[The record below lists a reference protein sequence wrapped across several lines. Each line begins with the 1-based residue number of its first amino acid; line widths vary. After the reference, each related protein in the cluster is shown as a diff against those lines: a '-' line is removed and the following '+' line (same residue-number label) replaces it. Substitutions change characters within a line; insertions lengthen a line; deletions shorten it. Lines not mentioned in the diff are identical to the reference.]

1 MDEMIYTFI
10 KFKNG
15 ESIITLIDKETEK
28 EVFIV
33 EPVELSITPKINMKG
48 EIKDSVILQKWLHP
62 FTESIEFTIPK
73 EEILIMCVASQSLS
87 RYYENFLFKPETKDE
102 EGKQEIS
109 EKDFDEK
116 EYPLDTIKD
125 VH

>member
-1 MDEMIYTFI
+1 MHYFL
-10 KFKNG
+10 K
-15 ESIITLIDKETEK
+15 LI
-28 EVFIV
+28 F
-33 EPVELSITPKINMKG
+33 
-48 EIKDSVILQKWLHP
+48 
-62 FTESIEFTIPK
+62 IPK
-73 EEILIMCVASQSLS
+73 DYDVVFVSSETFN
-87 RYYENFLFKPETKDE
+87 RGKGGENFLFKPETKDE

>member
-1 MDEMIYTFI
+1 
-10 KFKNG
+10 
-15 ESIITLIDKETEK
+15 
-28 EVFIV
+28 
-33 EPVELSITPKINMKG
+33 
-48 EIKDSVILQKWLHP
+48 
-62 FTESIEFTIPK
+62 
-73 EEILIMCVASQSLS
+73 MCLASESLS

>member
-48 EIKDSVILQKWLHP
+48 EIKDSVVLQKWLHP
-62 FTESIEFTIPK
+62 FTESIEFAIPK
-73 EEILIMCVASQSLS
+73 EEILIMCVASECLS

>member
-1 MDEMIYTFI
+1 
-10 KFKNG
+10 
-15 ESIITLIDKETEK
+15 
-28 EVFIV
+28 
-33 EPVELSITPKINMKG
+33 
-48 EIKDSVILQKWLHP
+48 
-62 FTESIEFTIPK
+62 
-73 EEILIMCVASQSLS
+73 
-87 RYYENFLFKPETKDE
+87 LFKPETKDE